1 MNEVTKCDLKSEDI
15 IRLALEHFGAVL
27 KPSDLEVRLAVLVAA
42 EKDKE
47 IERLL
52 EDTKR
57 LDWCISVLHSKGEK
71 DSYLVTDAGCG
82 CCGAGRYFDCNISGR
97 DAIDKA
103 MQERS

>member
-1 MNEVTKCDLKSEDI
+1 MKEDDI
-15 IRLALEHFGAVL
+15 IQMAKHHFGAL
-27 KPSDLEVRLAVLVAA
+27 FKSSDLEVRLAALVAA